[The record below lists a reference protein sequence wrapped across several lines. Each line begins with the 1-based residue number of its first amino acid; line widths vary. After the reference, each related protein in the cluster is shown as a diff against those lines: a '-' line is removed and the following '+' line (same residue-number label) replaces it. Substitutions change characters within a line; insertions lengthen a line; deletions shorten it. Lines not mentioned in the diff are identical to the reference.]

1 MTVDKSKKN
10 ILIIVQHLSR
20 GGAEK
25 CAANLSMMLSE
36 EFNVY
41 IIIFFSEEFFKI
53 SYEYH
58 GELHCLNQP
67 LPTSLFQKSKNTIH
81 RITALRK
88 FKKKYNIDLSI
99 SFLFSADFPNIIS
112 RGKDK
117 TLIAISTYLSSNVAT
132 MKKKHWIKT
141 FYPRADK
148 LVALNARG
156 RKDLIEN
163 FNVDPHKATVIPNF
177 YDTEQ
182 ITKNAKAPLLEWS
195 NTEQYLKLLQV
206 GRFSHPKGQWHLLR
220 IFKHVLAKVPNAR
233 LNIVGQGDLKEF
245 LKNYAETIGL
255 RVQDLEGKEDKT
267 PDFDNHDVIFT
278 GFCSNPFK
286 YMRAADLFLF
296 TSIYE
301 GFPNAIAEA
310 MVCSSTVLSSNCTT
324 GPQELIAP
332 DVKGDI
338 EQYPLQT
345 DYGILFPPFDGE
357 IPAADAPILSEEQ
370 LWVDAITAY
379 AADKMIFDGIGVK
392 AKERIKEYD
401 KSNVKTAWIKL
412 CQNV

>member
-1 MTVDKSKKN
+1 MVIDKTKKN

-25 CAANLSMMLSE
+25 CAANLSKMLSE

-41 IIIFFSEEFFKI
+41 IITLFSEEFFEI
-53 SYEYH
+53 AYEYH

-67 LPTSLFQKSKNTIH
+67 LPTSIFQKSKNTIH

-88 FKKKYNIDLSI
+88 FKKKYDIHIAI
-99 SFLFSADFPNIIS
+99 SFLFSADFPNILS
-112 RGKDK
+112 KRNDK
-117 TLIAISTYLSSNVAT
+117 TIIAISTYLSSNVGT
-132 MKKKHWIKT
+132 MKKKHWIKA
-141 FYPRADK
+141 FYPKADK
-148 LVALNARG
+148 LVALNSRG
-156 RKDLIEN
+156 RTDLIEN
-163 FNVDPHKATVIPNF
+163 FNVAPQKATVIPNF
-177 YDTEQ
+177 YDIEQ
-182 ITKNAKAPLLEWS
+182 ISKNAKEPLIEWK

-220 IFKHVLAKVPNAR
+220 IFKHILEQIPHAR
-233 LNIVGQGDLKEF
+233 LSIVGRGELKDF
-245 LKNYAETIGL
+245 LKGYASDIGL
-255 RVQDLEGKEDKT
+255 MVQDLGDEEDKT
-267 PDFDNHDVIFT
+267 PDFDNYNVVFT

-286 YMRAADLFLF
+286 YMYSADLFLF

-310 MVCSSTVLSSNCTT
+310 MACGSTVLSSNCTT

-332 DVKGDI
+332 DMKDDI
-338 EQYPLQT
+338 ENYPLKT
-345 DYGILFPPFDGE
+345 NYGMLFPPFDGE
-357 IPAADAPILSEEQ
+357 IPPADAPILAEEQ
-370 LWVDAITAY
+370 LWVDMVTAY
-379 AADKMIFDGIGVK
+379 AKDKTIFEGIGAK

-401 KSNVKTAWIKL
+401 KSNVKAAWIKL